1 MNMIFANLTFLS
13 LSPNPQKNL
22 DCLQNGGLLGVPM
35 GFLDFTPEPP
45 APSATPVTV
54 TEHVDLSCNP
64 STDTRDL
71 SSELLSV
78 V

>member
-1 MNMIFANLTFLS
+1 
-13 LSPNPQKNL
+13 
-22 DCLQNGGLLGVPM
+22 M
-35 GFLDFTPEPP
+35 GFLDFAPEPP

-71 SSELLSV
+71 SSEYDIDIRFSRAHLNGGSGKLNLLKSKLNEDFHFE
-78 V
+78 